1 MVVRGG
7 AGRAGGAQGGR
18 AVRTAPQTSAAQRV
32 AGQWGGA
39 AASLAVLLAAAG
51 PAGASGVTSGEAFGK
66 ALAKD
71 DPRKAYIQ
79 VRAGPS
85 PRPDAR
91 TAAGAVA
98 VPTLPPAGPSGTE
111 LTALSLCR

>member
-1 MVVRGG
+1 MARAVAGG
-7 AGRAGGAQGGR
+7 AGARRGARGPARAQ
-18 AVRTAPQTSAAQRV
+18 AQRGPGAV
-32 AGQWGGA
+32 GVGQWGGA

-85 PRPDAR
+85 PHPDAR
-91 TAAGAVA
+91 TDAGAVA
-98 VPTLPPAGPSGTE
+98 VPTLPAGPSGTE